1 MRDRNEMARQIWKE
15 KAQEVIDF
23 LDERKVKKT
32 FQTERTFLNAI
43 GRLLIKEI
51 NHSPIAKEDPDFWGC
66 RKKSVEAN
74 AFESAKPKNI
84 LFIIRLL
91 NGKIKIRYKWKW
103 TDD

>member
-1 MRDRNEMARQIWKE
+1 MRDRDEMTKKIWE
-15 KAQEVIDF
+15 ENAQEVIEF
-23 LDERKVKKT
+23 LETHEMKKR

-51 NHSPIAKEDPDFWGC
+51 NHSPIAKKDPDFWGC
-66 RKKSVEAN
+66 RKKSVMSD

-91 NGKIKIRYKWKW
+91 NGKIKVRYKV
-103 TDD
+103 DEY

>member
-1 MRDRNEMARQIWKE
+1 MRDRNEMANTIWKE
-15 KAQEVIDF
+15 NAQEVIEF
-23 LDERKVKKT
+23 LDKREMKRN
-32 FQTERTFLNAI
+32 FQTEKSFLNAI

-66 RKKSVEAN
+66 RKKSVMSD

-91 NGKIKIRYKWKW
+91 NGKIKIRYKIM
-103 TDD
+103 DEY